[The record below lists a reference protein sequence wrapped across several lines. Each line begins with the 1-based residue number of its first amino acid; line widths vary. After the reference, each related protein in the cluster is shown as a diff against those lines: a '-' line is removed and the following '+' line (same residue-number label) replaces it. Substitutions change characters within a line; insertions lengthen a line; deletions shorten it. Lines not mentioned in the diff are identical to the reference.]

1 MHGLS
6 KKSRESIKKETHMN
20 HDGSFLNY
28 SKNKSIFDLQQI
40 LLFIFILSANTLSY
54 VEGLSKFVI
63 LYGLCFTFLYLIY
76 IFYIKKIHILPEL
89 VIYVTWIIWCIGG
102 SVNAVNKVAYFEGL
116 RTVIQIAIMFFL
128 ISGLIS
134 TRFKMFEVTM
144 IGLITSGL
152 IQNIYIFST
161 GELFSALENDTRE
174 RVAGLS
180 KNANNFAFQMLTVI
194 FAVFYLWS
202 KKYNYFIRFIMWFTL
217 FVSAVGI
224 IYSGSRNGFFCFFAF
239 IFLWYLF
246 CKQKKLPKHPI
257 FAYAILIAIFIIA
270 YLSISS
276 LLENTLIWRRL
287 STLDDSSSQT
297 RFFLYRE
304 GIELIIKNPVFGIG
318 LNNFSEVSKTGLY
331 SHSDYIEVAANTG
344 IIGFILYFSIYLI
357 LWRRLERIRK
367 SVVCPQLM
375 YTIGVLQASI
385 LTILISGVGKPHITS
400 KLTWIILSAV
410 AGYTWYLE
418 HNLLNLKKIIGFTS
432 ISINRS

>member
-1 MHGLS
+1 
-6 KKSRESIKKETHMN
+6 MN
-20 HDGSFLNY
+20 QDRSFLNY
-28 SKNKSIFDLQQI
+28 SKNTSIFDLQQI
-40 LLFIFILSANTLSY
+40 LLFIFILSATTLSY
-54 VEGLSKFVI
+54 VEGLSKVVI

-76 IFYIKKIHILPEL
+76 ILYIKKIHILPEL

-102 SVNAVNKVAYFEGL
+102 SVNAVNKMAYFEGL

-134 TRFKMFEVTM
+134 MRFKMFEVTM
-144 IGLITSGL
+144 IGLIISGL
-152 IQNIYIFST
+152 IQSIFIFTT
-161 GELFSALENDTRE
+161 GELFSALENDTKV

-180 KNANNFAFQMLTVI
+180 KNANSFAFQMLTVI
-194 FAVFYLWS
+194 FAVFYLWRQ
-202 KKYNYFIRFIMWFTL
+202 KYNHFIRFLMWIIL
-217 FVSAVGI
+217 FVSAIGI
-224 IYSGSRNGFFCFFAF
+224 IYSGSRNGFLCLFVF
-239 IFLWYLF
+239 IFWWYLF

-276 LLENTLIWRRL
+276 LLENTLIWQRV
-287 STLDDSSSQT
+287 STLDDNSSQT

-304 GIELIIKNPVFGIG
+304 GIEMIIKNPVFGIG

-367 SVVCPQLM
+367 SVVCSQFIYM
-375 YTIGVLQASI
+375 TGVLQASI
-385 LTILISGVGKPHITS
+385 LTILIFGLGKPHITS
-400 KLTWIILSAV
+400 KLTWIFLSAV
-410 AGYTWYLE
+410 AGYTWCLE